1 MKYLFT
7 KYDINESLCYYKMCE
22 LINSRNRWLSNEKIY
37 PNLAQIYNSNQH
49 KLGSRVL
56 SFFRMLTTQ
65 PRY

>member
-22 LINSRNRWLSNEKIY
+22 LINSRNRWLLNEKVY
-37 PNLAQIYNSNQH
+37 PNLAQIYNSKQN